1 MPNESNFFEIYYQYV
16 KDTEPPPNFHA
27 WSAIGAISALLGKKC
42 VIPQGDFTVDPQTYI
57 ILVGQPGLK
66 KSTAMGIAKTLV
78 KSVEGVRTAS
88 DSGSREGLMDEMTKN
103 EIRPLNGEKWNPYWQ
118 SAIFVDE
125 IADLLG
131 GDHLDASMVRF
142 LTTIWGQKHYKEATR
157 KSGQIDIHNPY
168 LTLFGCCPTKWV
180 NTKLSADVI
189 TDGLSRRTIFVLEDK
204 LNTLNPWPVS
214 NAAREQKLTVLRMMA
229 ARIHGIFGIF
239 QMSEAALDLY
249 CKTYFEIQ
257 KDLDKKPEKMQ
268 AYFSSKHVLI
278 LKLCMCLSAGV
289 GNNKV
294 VTSQM
299 VHVAKE
305 FLAQSERNL
314 TAVYSGVGRNEL
326 KSHAD
331 RVLEKIRS
339 HGPEGTTKAD
349 IIRTFYDDMNAAEI
363 NEVFEVLQNS
373 EMITATIT
381 SAQGVPRFQ
390 AKPAEPLPQQR
401 DLMQQA
407 RLLEPYSG
415 KTEGAIVS
423 SEQEHRP
430 AQELEQLL
438 TRREERRADLEKG
451 VLLRG
456 RRLPDARG

>member
-1 MPNESNFFEIYYQYV
+1 MSNFFEIYYQYV

-42 VIPQGDFTVDPQTYI
+42 IIPQGDFTVDPQTYI

-103 EIRPLNGEKWNPYWQ
+103 EIRPSRVGEKWLPYWQ

-157 KSGQIDIHNPY
+157 KSGQVDIHNPY
-168 LTLFGCCPTKWV
+168 LTVFGCCPTKWV

-214 NAAREQKLTVLRMMA
+214 SHAREQKLVVLKSIA
-229 ARIHGIFGIF
+229 ARMHQVHGTFRLT
-239 QMSEAALDLY
+239 EKALDLY
-249 CKTYFEIQ
+249 CRTYYKIQ
-257 KDLDKKPEKMQ
+257 TDLDKKPEKMQ

-289 GNNKV
+289 NSDKI
-294 VTSQM
+294 VTSGM
-299 VHVAKE
+299 VLVACD

-314 TAVYSGVGRNEL
+314 ATVYSGVGRNEL
-326 KSHAD
+326 KSHSD

-339 HGPEGTTKAD
+339 HGPAGTTKAE
-349 IIRTFYDDMNAAEI
+349 IVRSFYDDMNAAEI
-363 NEVFEVLQNS
+363 NEVFEVLQVS
-373 EMITATIT
+373 EQIKPTIGV
-381 SAQGVPRFQ
+381 AQDAPRFV
-390 AKPAEPLPQQR
+390 AKAAVELPAQR
-401 DLMQQA
+401 DLMQLA
-407 RLLEPYSG
+407 RQLMPYSALS
-415 KTEGAIVS
+415 EGEIVS

-430 AQELEQLL
+430 DPELARLL
-438 TRREERRADLEKG
+438 THREERQADLTQG

-456 RRLPDARG
+456 RRLPDERE